1 MELSDIRK
9 GLEEAK
15 LRAEM
20 NEIACDMYYT
30 SGLKKQDDE
39 NIKYWEDKLNE
50 RLSNASGRERV
61 LEESCS
67 TLRKTN

>member
-1 MELSDIRK
+1 MELDEIRK
-9 GLEEAK
+9 GLEDAK
-15 LRAEM
+15 LQAQM

-39 NIKYWEDKLNE
+39 NIKYWEDMLNE

-61 LEESCS
+61 SNKSC
-67 TLRKTN
+67 

>member
-1 MELSDIRK
+1 MEIDDIRK

-20 NEIACDMYYT
+20 NEIACDMYYM

-50 RLSNASGRERV
+50 RLSNASRRERV
-61 LEESCS
+61 SNKSC
-67 TLRKTN
+67 